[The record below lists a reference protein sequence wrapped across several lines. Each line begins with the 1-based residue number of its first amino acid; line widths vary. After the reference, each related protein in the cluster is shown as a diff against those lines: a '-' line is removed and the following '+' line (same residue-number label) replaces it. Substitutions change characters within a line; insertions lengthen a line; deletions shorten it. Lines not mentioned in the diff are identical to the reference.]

1 MSQKKKV
8 KTKLKKGD
16 VVIVISGKDKGKI
29 GEILEVA
36 GERVYV
42 KGVNLI
48 KEVMTKTRDNPKG
61 GIITTEG
68 SIHISNVMKY
78 NKKIGKGDRIG
89 AKFVNG
95 KKVRVFK
102 KTGEYIDKI

>member
-1 MSQKKKV
+1 MPERKA

-16 VVIVISGKDKGKI
+16 TVIVIAGKDKGKV
-29 GEILEVA
+29 GEIIDFV
-36 GERVYV
+36 GDRVYV

-48 KEVMTKTRDNPKG
+48 KKTLRKTKDNPKG

-68 SIHISNVMKY
+68 SIHISNVMIY
-78 NKKIGKGDRIG
+78 NKKLGKGDRIG
-89 AKFVNG
+89 VKFVNG

-102 KTGEYIDKI
+102 KTGDYIDKV

>member
-1 MSQKKKV
+1 MAERKV

-29 GEILEVA
+29 GEILDFD
-36 GERVYV
+36 GDRVFV

-48 KEVMTKTRDNPKG
+48 KKTLRKTQDNPKG

-68 SIHISNVMKY
+68 SVHISNVMIY
-78 NKKIGKGDRIG
+78 NKKLGKGDRIG
-89 AKFVNG
+89 VKMIGN

-102 KTGEYIDKI
+102 RTEENIDKV